1 MIMLDLVSMLEVAL
15 LILLPLILFYR
26 RSHLPK
32 RQQIMGIAALYAIW
46 FLSYAVM
53 HELSH
58 MIGSWITG
66 TRIAGSQLIPPFWK
80 GDFRTAYVD
89 SRFENAT
96 QAAVSVLLPYLR
108 DIAFMATG
116 LWLTARKK
124 VDGHFLA
131 GLILVLLM
139 LSPLFDI
146 INNYSGFLLQAGGD
160 FRELSKWI
168 GMGYAH
174 LAGALLTAMAFFIAA
189 RIYLTHQDRH
199 DPSKTANKGG

>member
-1 MIMLDLVSMLEVAL
+1 MLEVAL

-26 RSHLPK
+26 RSHLPQ
-32 RQQIMGIAALYAIW
+32 RQQIIGIAALYAIW
-46 FLSYAVM
+46 FLSYAGL

-66 TRIAGSQLIPPFWK
+66 TRIAGYQLVPPFWN

-96 QAAVSVLLPYLR
+96 QAAASVLLPYLR
-108 DIAFMATG
+108 DIVFLATG

-131 GLILVLLM
+131 GLILVLLI

-146 INNYSGFLLQAGGD
+146 VNNYSGFLLQAGGD

-168 GMGYAH
+168 GNGYAH
-174 LAGALLTAMAFFIAA
+174 LTGTLLTLSALLICV
-189 RIYLTHQDRH
+189 RIYLIHRDRH
-199 DPSKTANKGG
+199 DPLKTANKGG